1 VPGYC
6 PQCGTAL
13 EARHQEDRERPTC
26 PACGF
31 IHYLDPKVA
40 VAVILGN
47 ADGVLLGRRRI
58 DPGSGRWSFPAGYV
72 NRGEVLEEAAVREIA
87 EELGVTVQLNGVV
100 GVYSEPGQPVVLIVY
115 AGEILHG
122 EIQPDGHEVSE
133 VRRFPLDA
141 LPVDLAFPHDR
152 HVLADWKRAFET
164 GRLIEIQW
172 TALREANLDG
182 PDRHS

>member
-1 VPGYC
+1 M
-6 PQCGTAL
+6 
-13 EARHQEDRERPTC
+13 
-26 PACGF
+26 
-31 IHYLDPKVA
+31 
-40 VAVILGN
+40 
-47 ADGVLLGRRRI
+47 
-58 DPGSGRWSFPAGYV
+58 
-72 NRGEVLEEAAVREIA
+72 
-87 EELGVTVQLNGVV
+87 
-100 GVYSEPGQPVVLIVY
+100 IVY
-115 AGEILHG
+115 AGEIVGG
-122 EIQPDGHEVSE
+122 EIRPDGHEVSE